1 MLDKDWSVEIM
12 GIFSKI
18 KLTETSQQL
27 KENYF
32 TASQGQLILSR
43 FKSNRTAM
51 IAGWALT
58 IMILIGLFAPFLSPY
73 APSMAGRDKLY
84 ENGPPQIPKFWDENG
99 FSARPFLYTTERK
112 RSIKTNFRW
121 VLTEKREKRRYLEL
135 WVDGWEYSFIDLN
148 IDLPGS
154 ILDFKLKTLTFN
166 KHLFGMDKGGIHL
179 FGTEK
184 SGKDIFSRTLHAIYT
199 SLAVGTLG
207 VLLSFVLALVIGG
220 VAGYFGG
227 WIDQVL
233 QMITDAVRT
242 VPPIPLFM
250 ALAAFMPYEWSAETR
265 FFFIATILGLIGWP
279 TLARRIRTH
288 LLSERSQEYVLA
300 AELCGASAGHIIRRH
315 LLPSFTSYIIV
326 DLMITFPYVVRSET
340 ALSFIGLGLT
350 DPVNSLGSLMQNVSK
365 ADVLLNY
372 QWYFIPVIFFIAF
385 VLAFVFV
392 GDGLRD
398 ASDPYSHVKK

>member
-1 MLDKDWSVEIM
+1 M
-12 GIFSKI
+12 
-18 KLTETSQQL
+18 KLLFWKNKPVDDQKL
-27 KENYF
+27 KEAYF
-32 TASQGQLILSR
+32 TASQGQLIRAR
-43 FKSNRTAM
+43 FKNNRTAM
-51 IAGWALT
+51 VAAWSLV
-58 IMILIGLFAPFLSPY
+58 IMILMGLFAPFLSPY
-73 APSMAGRDKLY
+73 SPDIAGRDKEY

-99 FSARPFLYTTERK
+99 FSARPFLYTTERT
-112 RSIKTNFRW
+112 RGIETNFRW
-121 VLTEKREKRRYLEL
+121 VITENRGKRRFVEFF
-135 WVDGWEYSFIDLN
+135 VDGWEYSLIEVDW
-148 IDLPGS
+148 DLPGEAFDIKFS
-154 ILDFKLKTLTFN
+154 LFSSD
-166 KHLFGMDKGGIHL
+166 KHLFGMNEGGIHL
-179 FGTEK
+179 FGTDAT
-184 SGKDIFSRTLHAIYT
+184 GKDIFSRTLHAIYT

-207 VLLSFVLALVIGG
+207 VLISFVLALVIGG

-227 WIDQVL
+227 WIDSVL
-233 QMITDAVRT
+233 QMITDAIRT

-250 ALAAFMPYEWSAETR
+250 ALAAFMPDEWSSETR

-288 LLSERSQEYVLA
+288 LLTERAQEYVLA
-300 AELCGASAGHIIRRH
+300 AQLSGASASHIIRRH

-372 QWYFIPVIFFIAF
+372 QWYFIPVLFFIAF

-398 ASDPYSHVKK
+398 SADPYSNTKK

>member
-1 MLDKDWSVEIM
+1 MNLFRRKASSEQ
-12 GIFSKI
+12 
-18 KLTETSQQL
+18 SQKL
-27 KENYF
+27 KEAYF
-32 TASQGQLILSR
+32 TASQGQLIRSR
-43 FKSNRTAM
+43 FKRNKASMVAAFVLTAM
-51 IAGWALT
+51 ILMGF
-58 IMILIGLFAPFLSPY
+58 FAEFLSPY
-73 APSMAGRDKLY
+73 SPDIAGRDKAY

-99 FSARPFLYTTERK
+99 FSARPFLYTLERE

-121 VLTEKREKRRYLEL
+121 VITENREKRRY
-135 WVDGWEYSFIDLN
+135 VKMFVRDWEYSYID
-148 IDLPGS
+148 IDWNLPGEMFD
-154 ILDFKLKTLTFN
+154 IKWKALTTDL
-166 KHLFGMDKGGIHL
+166 HLFGMDEGGLHL
-179 FGTEK
+179 FGTDA
-184 SGKDIFSRTLHAIYT
+184 SGKDIYSRTLHAINT

-207 VLLSFVLALVIGG
+207 VLISFVLALVIGG

-227 WIDQVL
+227 WIDSIL
-233 QMITDAVRT
+233 QMITDAIRT

-250 ALAAFMPYEWSAETR
+250 ALAAFMPDSWSSETR
-265 FFFIATILGLIGWP
+265 FFFIASILGLIGWP

-288 LLSERSQEYVLA
+288 LLTERSQEYVLA
-300 AELCGASAGHIIRRH
+300 AQLCGASSGHVIRRH

-372 QWYFIPVIFFIAF
+372 QWYFIPVLFFIAF

-398 ASDPYSHVKK
+398 AADPYSNSKR

>member
-1 MLDKDWSVEIM
+1 MRIPFLQPKTTD
-12 GIFSKI
+12 
-18 KLTETSQQL
+18 SQKL
-27 KENYF
+27 KEAYF
-32 TASQGQLILSR
+32 TASQGQLIRAR
-43 FKSNRTAM
+43 FKQNRTARV
-51 IAGWALT
+51 AAWALT
-58 IMILIGLFAPFLSPY
+58 TMILMGLFAPFLSPY
-73 APSMAGRDKLY
+73 DPTIAGRDKEY
-84 ENGPPQIPKFWDENG
+84 ENGAPQMPKFWDENG
-99 FSARPFLYTTERK
+99 FSARPFLYTMERE

-121 VLTEKREKRRYLEL
+121 VTTENREKRRYLQL
-135 WVDGWEYSFIDLN
+135 WVDDWEYSLID
-148 IDLPGS
+148 IEWDLPGELFDVDIQAFTS
-154 ILDFKLKTLTFN
+154 T
-166 KHLFGMDKGGIHL
+166 KHLFGVDEGGIHL
-179 FGTEK
+179 FGTDS

-207 VLLSFVLALVIGG
+207 VLISFVLALIIGG

-227 WIDQVL
+227 WIDSVL
-233 QMITDAVRT
+233 QMITDAIRT

-250 ALAAFMPYEWSAETR
+250 ALAAFMPDEWSSETR

-288 LLSERSQEYVLA
+288 LLTERSQEYVLA
-300 AELCGASAGHIIRRH
+300 AELCGASPSHIIRRH

-350 DPVNSLGSLMQNVSK
+350 DPVNSLGALMQNVSK

-398 ASDPYSHVKK
+398 AADPYSHKK